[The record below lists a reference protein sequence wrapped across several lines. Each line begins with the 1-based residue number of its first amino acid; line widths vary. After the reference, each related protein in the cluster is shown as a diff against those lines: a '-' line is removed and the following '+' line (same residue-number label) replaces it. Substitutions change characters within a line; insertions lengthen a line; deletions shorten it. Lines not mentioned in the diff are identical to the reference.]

1 MRQARW
7 LAGLV
12 LGLIGC
18 TNAAQERVRIYN
30 ADGVALFA
38 KGDYGDARDS
48 FKAAL
53 ALKPN
58 DTALLY
64 NVGQCYDR
72 MGNAAKAELYYNQCL
87 QVAPY
92 HADCRHALDTLLVN
106 TGRQAEAAN
115 RIADWVAR
123 EPKRAAAYA
132 EDAWLLHHNGDLPQ
146 AQARLQKALE
156 LDPHDPRAL
165 TEMALVYE
173 DLHRPDRAVALYQ
186 RILARD
192 PTQTAIAGRVQFL
205 LVKGA
210 GHPRPE

>member
-12 LGLIGC
+12 FCLIGC
-18 TNAAQERVRIYN
+18 TNAAQERVRVYN
-30 ADGVALFA
+30 ADGISLFA

-53 ALKPN
+53 ALTPN
-58 DTALLY
+58 DAGLLY
-64 NVGQCYDR
+64 NLAQCYDR
-72 MGNAAKAELYYNQCL
+72 MGDAAKAESYYNQCL
-87 QVAPY
+87 QAAPGN
-92 HADCRHALDTLLVN
+92 ADCRHALNVLLVN
-106 TGRQAEAAN
+106 AGRQAEAAD
-115 RIADWVAR
+115 RVADWLAH
-123 EPKRAAAYA
+123 EPKRAAAHA
-132 EDAWLLHHNGDLPQ
+132 EEAWLLHFHGDLPQ

-186 RILARD
+186 RLLARD
-192 PTQTAIAGRVQFL
+192 PTQTAIAWHVNFL

-210 GHPRPE
+210 GKPRPE